1 MVSSTLRNTV
11 SCGLLLLLSV
21 SDLAAETPQK
31 PELPGY
37 STTAVISDFALEG
50 GRGAIGVNV
59 VAGDSNA
66 QLNAR
71 ALAVSV
77 GQGVSATAQIKAS
90 QHVGLP
96 EGGPD
101 SATSLIGGNA
111 FSNATGL
118 ISVNHASGAGNA
130 QLNDFAIGVAVG
142 GVAVTESE
150 LNLTVTGQPVGDA
163 VVEDTSGQH
172 REVAISDS
180 AFSGSSGVVQI
191 NQLAGSGNATSNSF
205 GLSVSLGAEE

>member
-1 MVSSTLRNTV
+1 MKSTLCNQL
-11 SCGLLLLLSV
+11 SNGLLLLLLATQV
-21 SDLAAETPQK
+21 AAETPQLAE
-31 PELPGY
+31 PVGY
-37 STTAVISDFALEG
+37 STQAVISDFALG
-50 GRGAIGVNV
+50 GSRGVIGVNV

-77 GQGVSATAQIKAS
+77 GQGVSATARIKAS

-96 EGGPD
+96 GGGPD

-111 FSNATGL
+111 FLNATGL
-118 ISVNHASGAGNA
+118 ISVNHASGVGNA
-130 QLNDFAIGVAVG
+130 QINDFAIGVAVG

-150 LNLTVTGQPVGDA
+150 LNLTVTGQPVADA
-163 VVEDTSGQH
+163 AVADAAGQH
-172 REVAISDS
+172 REVAISDT
-180 AFSGSSGVVQI
+180 AFTGSSGVVQI

>member
-1 MVSSTLRNTV
+1 MNSTLCNKL
-11 SCGLLLLLSV
+11 SNGLLLLLVASQV
-21 SDLAAETPQK
+21 AAESPQ
-31 PELPGY
+31 LTGQVGY
-37 STTAVISDFALEG
+37 STQAVISDFALEG
-50 GRGAIGVNV
+50 SRGVIGVNV

-90 QHVGLP
+90 QRVGLP
-96 EGGPD
+96 NGGPD

-111 FSNATGL
+111 FSNASGL

-130 QLNDFAIGVAVG
+130 QINDIAIGIAVG
-142 GVAVTESE
+142 GVALTESE
-150 LNLTVTGQPVGDA
+150 LDLTVTGQPVSASLANGA
-163 VVEDTSGQH
+163 QH
-172 REVAISDS
+172 RQVSISDS
-180 AFSGSSGVVQI
+180 AFTGSSGVVQI

>member
-1 MVSSTLRNTV
+1 MAMVSSTLRNTV

-21 SDLAAETPQK
+21 PDLAAETPQK

-96 EGGPD
+96 DNGPD

-111 FSNATGL
+111 FSNASGL
-118 ISVNHASGAGNA
+118 ISVNHASGVGNA
-130 QLNDFAIGVAVG
+130 QINDIAIGIAVG

-150 LNLTVTGQPVGDA
+150 LNLTVTGQPVSAALAGG
-163 VVEDTSGQH
+163 SQH
-172 REVAISDS
+172 REVSISDS
-180 AFSGSSGVVQI
+180 AFTGSSGVVQI